1 MPVYSAD
8 LIYTIVQ
15 PEPLS
20 NYGIETDDSGKII
33 RLAPLEQYQ
42 DSRREVIFVKGII
55 VPGFV
60 NAHCHLE
67 LSHMKGMIPTGTG
80 LIEFIK
86 NVVKR
91 RGEKPMEDIL
101 FEIAKGE
108 EEMIQSGIVA
118 VGDISNQVDTFLQKS
133 LGRLRYH
140 TFVEAFDLLQNDR
153 TEPELN
159 RSQAVLDQLVTLEG
173 HKKSLV
179 PHAPYS
185 VSRTLFKLLNDKNNR
200 NTSVS
205 IHHQETL
212 DENQF
217 IFNKTGGLM
226 EFYKSLNLNLNDFH
240 PIGAMSSRQVID
252 LMDAGRRTLL
262 VHNTISTPQDIN
274 AIHAWN
280 PDTYWVTCPNANLYI
295 ENRLPFYKYFMD
307 QDAAVCI
314 GTDSLAS
321 NWKLSVLEEM
331 KTIQQYQSYVPWDK
345 LLQWATLNGAKALG
359 FEQDL
364 GSLEAGKRPGLVN
377 IYPFDPVRQRLNFD
391 SQATRLI

>member
-1 MPVYSAD
+1 M
-8 LIYTIVQ
+8 
-15 PEPLS
+15 
-20 NYGIETDDSGKII
+20 
-33 RLAPLEQYQ
+33 
-42 DSRREVIFVKGII
+42 
-55 VPGFV
+55 
-60 NAHCHLE
+60 
-67 LSHMKGMIPTGTG
+67 
-80 LIEFIK
+80 
-86 NVVKR
+86 
-91 RGEKPMEDIL
+91 
-101 FEIAKGE
+101 
-108 EEMIQSGIVA
+108 
-118 VGDISNQVDTFLQKS
+118 
-133 LGRLRYH
+133 
-140 TFVEAFDLLQNDR
+140 
-153 TEPELN
+153 
-159 RSQAVLDQLVTLEG
+159 
-173 HKKSLV
+173 
-179 PHAPYS
+179 
-185 VSRTLFKLLNDKNNR
+185 
-200 NTSVS
+200 S